1 MSGSGYYGNEIAYLV
16 IPNGQRLRISGIGP
30 AKATRALD
38 GWRRDVENKA
48 RAKAPTTL
56 SASESQQIQKKYGAK
71 LKQIGK
77 RWLSVPAAVAQ
88 QEADEIRAQSQQR
101 QARLRTDLQNMRVA
115 AMQQKEPELDQ
126 QLRQGRTKLTSGA
139 VGDSHAR
146 IAKSTPTAEITFR
159 RLLTGSHRLGE
170 GGQRLEGT

>member
-30 AKATRALD
+30 AKARALD

-71 LKQIGK
+71 LKQIGVDE
-77 RWLSVPAAVAQ
+77 LSVRRVAQ

-115 AMQQKEPELDQ
+115 AMQRRTELDQ
-126 QLRQGRTKLTSGA
+126 QLRQGRTKVTSEQWA
-139 VGDSHAR
+139 LAR
-146 IAKSTPTAEITFR
+146 KNREVDAYREITFR
-159 RLLTGSHRLGE
+159 RFLAASIGF
-170 GGQRLEGT
+170 